1 MYGNNL
7 LPEPNI
13 ICSKTS
19 TAMMMAV
26 VILAAAAMVVA
37 PNHAFATTPTTG
49 GTGFQEAAFQ
59 IYSLLDGA
67 VGTLVAIISVGAGL
81 AVSTIRGFSAP
92 VAIGSGGVALAA
104 ALGPDI
110 AVTLSGGAIIL

>member
-1 MYGNNL
+1 MYRNNL
-7 LPEPNI
+7 SPEPNI
-13 ICSKTS
+13 MCSKTS

-26 VILAAAAMVVA
+26 VALAAAAIVAA
-37 PNHAFATTPTTG
+37 PNLAFATTPTTG
-49 GTGFQEAAFQ
+49 TGFQEATFQ
-59 IYSLLDGA
+59 IYQLLDGA
-67 VGTLVAIISVGAGL
+67 VGTLVAITSVGAGL

-92 VAIGSGGVALAA
+92 VAIGAGGVALAA